1 MENQFVLWVVDSGDP
16 FPVCY
21 GTQSEMNDIALG
33 AGIAGDVYVLPR
45 GQRPLAVSAAE
56 SSDQLSTQILNGTRF

>member
-1 MENQFVLWVVDSGDP
+1 MEDQFVLWVVDSGDP
-16 FPVCY
+16 FPVCC

-45 GQRPLAVSAAE
+45 GQDPLAMNVIE
-56 SSDQLSTQILNGTRF
+56 SQILNGAR